1 MNGVTPPP
9 PPWNCRRRPLTLAV
23 AGLAALVWAGAAVG
37 QTTVTTD
44 GLIGP
49 AACVTRL
56 ENKQHDVLEVHAMS
70 STSVT
75 FRTKAYANLY
85 SALRARAG
93 DSGATSFGIAI
104 ALYNGRTGA
113 LLQSPAL
120 GFAIDSSNPDM
131 AVRQPTPFTVSP
143 KTPYLAEI
151 WVNSGLGGNNKLTEI
166 CFMTGGTYT
175 MTADPG
181 TSQTTNGCFSIS
193 PRTIQDVRN
202 CWCGRK
208 TNLPLFS
215 ATSTP
220 TQAASGKAS
229 DAGTDGQGGGLRAA
243 PRFPGNRPESP
254 AN

>member
-1 MNGVTPPP
+1 M
-9 PPWNCRRRPLTLAV
+9 
-23 AGLAALVWAGAAVG
+23 
-37 QTTVTTD
+37 
-44 GLIGP
+44 
-49 AACVTRL
+49 
-56 ENKQHDVLEVHAMS
+56 ENKQYDVLEVHAMT

-93 DSGATSFGIAI
+93 DGGGASFGIAI
-104 ALYNGRTGA
+104 ALYDGRTGA

-131 AVRQPTPFTVSP
+131 EVRQPTPFTVSP

-151 WVNSGLGGNNKLTEI
+151 WVTTGLGQNNKLTEI
-166 CFMTGGTYT
+166 CFMTGGTYA

-181 TSQTTNGCFSIS
+181 ASQTTNGCFSIS

-215 ATSTP
+215 VTSTP
-220 TQAASGKAS
+220 TQAAFRQSIGCR
-229 DAGTDGQGGGLRAA
+229 D
-243 PRFPGNRPESP
+243 
-254 AN
+254 

>member
-1 MNGVTPPP
+1 M
-9 PPWNCRRRPLTLAV
+9 
-23 AGLAALVWAGAAVG
+23 G

-49 AACVTRL
+49 TACVTRM
-56 ENKQHDVLEVHAMS
+56 ENKQHDVLEVHAMTP
-70 STSVT
+70 TSVT

-93 DSGATSFGIAI
+93 DGGATSFGIAF
-104 ALYNGRTGA
+104 ALYDGRTGA

-131 AVRQPTPFTVSP
+131 AVRQPGAITVSP

-151 WVNSGLGGNNKLTEI
+151 WVTTGLGQNNKLTEI

-220 TQAASGKAS
+220 TQAAFRQSIGCR
-229 DAGTDGQGGGLRAA
+229 D
-243 PRFPGNRPESP
+243 
-254 AN
+254 

>member
-1 MNGVTPPP
+1 MT
-9 PPWNCRRRPLTLAV
+9 RLTMTLAT
-23 AGLAALVWAGAAVG
+23 ALVVGVLIGAPAAHA
-37 QTTVTTD
+37 QTTVTTN

-49 AACVTRL
+49 TACVTRL
-56 ENKQHDVLEVHAMS
+56 ENKRHDVLEVHALS
-70 STSVT
+70 PTSVT

-93 DSGATSFGIAI
+93 DGGANSFGIAI

-120 GFAIDSSNPDM
+120 GFTIDSSNPNM
-131 AVRQPTPFTVSP
+131 EVRQPTPFTVTP
-143 KTPYLAEI
+143 LTPYLAEI
-151 WVNSGLGGNNKLTEI
+151 WTTTGLGSNNKLTEI

-175 MTADPG
+175 LTAAPG
-181 TSQTTNGCFSIS
+181 ASDSGGGLTSGCFAIS
-193 PRTIQDVRN
+193 PRTPQDVRN

-220 TQAASGKAS
+220 TQAAFRQSLGCR
-229 DAGTDGQGGGLRAA
+229 D
-243 PRFPGNRPESP
+243 
-254 AN
+254 

>member
-1 MNGVTPPP
+1 
-9 PPWNCRRRPLTLAV
+9 
-23 AGLAALVWAGAAVG
+23 VG

-49 AACVTRL
+49 TACVTRM
-56 ENKQHDVLEVHAMS
+56 ENKQYDVLEVHAMT
-70 STSVT
+70 STRVT
-75 FRTKAYANLY
+75 FRTKAYLNLY

-93 DSGATSFGIAI
+93 DGGATSFGIAF

-131 AVRQPTPFTVSP
+131 AVRQPAPITVSP

-151 WVNSGLGGNNKLTEI
+151 WVTTGLGQNNKLTEI

-175 MTADPG
+175 LTAAPG
-181 TSQTTNGCFSIS
+181 ASDSGGNLTSGCFAIS
-193 PRTIQDVRN
+193 PRTPQDVRN

-220 TQAASGKAS
+220 TQAAFRQSIGCR
-229 DAGTDGQGGGLRAA
+229 D
-243 PRFPGNRPESP
+243 
-254 AN
+254 

>member
-1 MNGVTPPP
+1 MRHLTPPL
-9 PPWNCRRRPLTLAV
+9 NIFAATLAV
-23 AGLAALVWAGAAVG
+23 MLIAAPAAHAQV
-37 QTTVTTD
+37 TVTTD

-49 AACVTRL
+49 NACVTRM
-56 ENKQHDVLEVHAMS
+56 ENKQYDVLEVHAMT

-93 DSGATSFGIAI
+93 DGGGNSFGIAF

-120 GFAIDSSNPDM
+120 GFSIDSSNPDM
-131 AVRQPTPFTVSP
+131 AVRQPSSITVSP

-151 WVNSGLGGNNKLTEI
+151 WVNTGLGQNNKLTEI

-175 MTADPG
+175 MVNPG

-193 PRTIQDVRN
+193 PRTPQDVRN

-215 ATSTP
+215 STSTP
-220 TQAASGKAS
+220 TQAAFRQSIGCR
-229 DAGTDGQGGGLRAA
+229 D
-243 PRFPGNRPESP
+243 
-254 AN
+254 